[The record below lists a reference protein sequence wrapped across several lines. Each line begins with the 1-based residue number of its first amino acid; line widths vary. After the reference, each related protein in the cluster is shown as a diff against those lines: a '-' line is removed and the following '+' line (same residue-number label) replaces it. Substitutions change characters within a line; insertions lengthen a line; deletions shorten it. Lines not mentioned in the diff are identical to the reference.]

1 VKATESELERGFT
14 SEQVIYISISWA
26 GRQRDGYHDQK
37 GQNVLLHIN
46 KY

>member
-1 VKATESELERGFT
+1 VKETESGLGCGFT
-14 SEQVIYISISWA
+14 GEQVIYISISWA
-26 GRQRDGYHDQK
+26 GRQRDGYQDQK